1 MKLSAR
7 DYINDYIYRMF
18 LNFMESREA
27 GEMAYALTDKVI
39 EDMVE
44 TADVDNWNTSDI
56 NIALSRIML
65 ETFCGND
72 Y

>member
-1 MKLSAR
+1 MKRTAR
-7 DYINDYIYRMF
+7 EQINDYIYRMF

-56 NIALSRIML
+56 NIALSRIMIS
-65 ETFCGND
+65 TFCD
-72 Y
+72 K